1 MEPESSHQR
10 FLKIFLSVG
19 NGFSYLYCLQP
30 IYKRAE
36 LAVTVEQD
44 WSGDWSGRLWQLSHQ
59 SWLLSWGWFIL
70 TQTPSST
77 RSQPSQHLSQYGPHH
92 LQARH
97 LHFLFSIIFPVLY
110 LKSKLFSTLKAL
122 PSHCLILDDD
132 IRGSRK
138 SPSLHPSV
146 CFLGDEKLLSSR
158 STLWQ
163 SVSQSEF
170 VNHFWEKY
178 LILPCGSI
186 RSLWNPIRTILS
198 STTPTQEHKDRSGLD
213 RFRAL
218 S

>member
-1 MEPESSHQR
+1 MNICPPAWVSPPLLSAITADTEELIQGNWMLPESSYQR
-10 FLKIFLSVG
+10 FLKMFVVSGELFIVSLLPTTQG
-19 NGFSYLYCLQP
+19 QT
-30 IYKRAE
+30 RE
-36 LAVTVEQD
+36 LAVTLEQD
-44 WSGDWSGRLWQLSHQ
+44 WGGDWSRRLWQLSHQ
-59 SWLLSWGWFIL
+59 SWRLSWGWFLL
-70 TQTPSST
+70 TKTPSST

-178 LILPCGSI
+178 LILPYY
-186 RSLWNPIRTILS
+186 TK
-198 STTPTQEHKDRSGLD
+198 H
-213 RFRAL
+213 
-218 S
+218 